1 MGLGQLDK
9 AKECYES
16 LREGGEKSAADE
28 YFKKLAEAQEKI

>member
-16 LREGGEKSAADE
+16 LREGIEKSSADK
-28 YFKKLAEAQEKI
+28 YLKKLAEAQEKI